1 MTPTLFKPKETNYEN
16 AGIGFLSDCISCI
29 VTEEENGQYEAE
41 LEFPTNAK
49 YADYLQEYGYQI
61 KAKPNDEDDY
71 MIFDIYDHFMDVF
84 TKTLTVKAKS
94 RTNRLGRRAVGNV
107 VISNKTGL
115 EAMKM
120 LENGMDASSDIKLHS
135 NITTRSSTT
144 FEVTNPLSCIG
155 GSQGSMLQLWG
166 GEIKHE
172 PFKLSLL
179 KRRGRDNV
187 TTVRYGKD
195 LEGLT
200 VDFNYEGLLTRVLP
214 YADLQ
219 NDQGVTERIYG
230 SPVDSKYIGN
240 YEGEIFSRYIQFTED
255 QGVTDKSSLNKVA
268 KNYFTSMNPGVDKP
282 SCQLKVNVRKLEE
295 NSKTKKFASFRK
307 LSLCDTFTVIH
318 QKTKVDITAKVRSI
332 KYDSLLEK
340 VVEISAGD
348 ERFTFFE
355 DQVKKLEE
363 TMKTMPTK
371 QYASSFVD
379 YITDLINGVDG
390 GAVYQYPKNRPYAT
404 YYLDTDSIETAKD
417 VIVINSQGIGFSRK
431 GWKGPF
437 EYGWTID
444 GILNAS
450 FIKSGILEGIMFRT
464 SFEESFTGVEIEKGR
479 INFIGWDGKTKI
491 GRITPVSSKDAEGI
505 SVILEKGNFFMLT
518 DGDGAKVLEI
528 PYNSKRDAELLN
540 TYGTL
545 THDGDL
551 HVKGDLYIEKG
562 KLFIDGQEVKPGGNG
577 SGGGGGGG
585 VPPEL
590 TTDQEKNAWAIWQF
604 FKEKGWSIESIAGM
618 LGNMQ
623 SESGIMPDIDE
634 ISGGGGYGLVQWTPK
649 SKLVDWCNER
659 GLDYRT
665 LDAQCQRIQ
674 WEMEN
679 NVQWFPNYERPDL
692 ANISFR
698 EFTQLKDVKLAA
710 DYFIA
715 FYEHPKDVNQP
726 IRGTQAQYWYDKLKD
741 LKPPTAG
748 WLSPVRANYVVTQEW
763 DEPDYNSGGAA
774 GIHGGIDLAS
784 VPAGSTPDIYAA
796 NSGTI
801 MTVGNNPALEGNY
814 IMIDHGNS
822 YYTYYGHLS
831 SVNVKQG
838 DKVTN
843 ATVIG
848 VMGTTGASTGVH
860 LHFEVRR
867 GGSTAT
873 SRINPRDVITF

>member
-1 MTPTLFKPKETNYEN
+1 M
-16 AGIGFLSDCISCI
+16 SDCISCI

-61 KAKPNDEDDY
+61 KTKPSDEDDY

-107 VISNKTGL
+107 VISNKTGM
-115 EAMKM
+115 EAMRM
-120 LENGMDASSDIKLHS
+120 LENGMDADSDIELYS
-135 NITTRSSTT
+135 DIQTRSSTT

-200 VDFNYEGLLTRVLP
+200 VDLNYDGLLTRILP

-240 YEGEIFSRYIQFTED
+240 YEEEIFSRYVQFTED
-255 QGVTDKSSLNKVA
+255 QGVTDKASLNKVA

-282 SCQLKVNVRKLEE
+282 SCQLKVNIRKLEE
-295 NSKTKKFASFRK
+295 NSKTKKFADFRK
-307 LSLCDTFTVIH
+307 LCLCDTFTVVH

-363 TMKTMPTK
+363 TMKAMPTK

-404 YYLDTDSIETAKD
+404 YYLDTDSIDTAKD
-417 VIVINSQGIGFSRK
+417 VVVLNSKGIGFSRK

-437 EYGWTID
+437 DYGWTID
-444 GILNAS
+444 GILNAN
-450 FIKSGILEGIMFRT
+450 FIKTGILEGIEVHSKNDNYDIGLNNGAITFRDKKD
-464 SFEESFTGVEIEKGR
+464 EIIGVMEAAQFGDAKKDKGITITQRAPYSYYLKCKYPDGSEK
-479 INFIGWDGKTKI
+479 
-491 GRITPVSSKDAEGI
+491 TPFHIVS
-505 SVILEKGNFFMLT
+505 EK
-518 DGDGAKVLEI
+518 
-528 PYNSKRDAELLN
+528 
-540 TYGTL
+540 
-545 THDGDL
+545 
-551 HVKGDLYIEKG
+551 
-562 KLFIDGQEVKPGGNG
+562 IDGGQWNDFVTTNMEGLVQVNGALYVTGKIFLNGKEITGNGSG

-590 TTDQEKNAWAIWQF
+590 TTDQEKNAWAVWQF

-659 GLDYRT
+659 GLDHRT

-710 DYFIA
+710 EYFIA
-715 FYEHPKDVNQP
+715 FYEHPKDVHQP

-801 MTVGNNPALEGNY
+801 MTVGSNPALEGNY

-831 SVNVKQG
+831 SINVKQG
-838 DKVTN
+838 EKVTN